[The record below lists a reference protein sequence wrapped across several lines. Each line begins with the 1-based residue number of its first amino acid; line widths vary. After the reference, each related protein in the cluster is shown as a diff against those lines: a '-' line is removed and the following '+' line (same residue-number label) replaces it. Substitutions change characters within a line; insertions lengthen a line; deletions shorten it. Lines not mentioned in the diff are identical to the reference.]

1 MKKLA
6 LALMLTC
13 LTSAAAFTVG
23 RSTATRLEDCI
34 QYDPSLLRI
43 EDMGE
48 RGWHLTAG
56 RIWLHIFDSRE
67 DAEAGLAS
75 SRESKMC
82 NHILPAVRCQHLSP
96 LSSIRDRKS
105 T

>member
-23 RSTATRLEDCI
+23 RRTATRLEDCI

-67 DAEAGLAS
+67 DAEAGLAFAQQHNYQCFIG
-75 SRESKMC
+75 RDSKRPDRIRY
-82 NHILPAVRCQHLSP
+82 ILEYW
-96 LSSIRDRKS
+96 K
-105 T
+105 